1 MLKPRVRSV
10 ISIERRRNFEQSY
23 FTKSPVTNPQQCLF
37 AILCLTGIFVYFIS
51 EQTAVDFFIGIKLD
65 LIYFSFHRGSE
76 EYGDLSINSK
86 TPMVGH
92 DKRYMNYNG

>member
-65 LIYFSFHRGSE
+65 LIYFSLNRGSP
-76 EYGDLSINSK
+76 EYGDLSLTQRLLWLDTIK
-86 TPMVGH
+86 CI
-92 DKRYMNYNG
+92 